1 MASRRRQRQY
11 ALALSVLVHG
21 AIAVALIFSIPLAGR
36 HRPAGVP
43 NVIPIDTIM
52 VDSEALDAEIARIDA
67 EEQAAVRQQ
76 AEEEAARQ
84 EEIRRQQEELDRIQR
99 EREQEA
105 VRLETEQKAA
115 EEARVAREAEA
126 VRLAAEQKAAEE
138 ERQARA
144 AEEARIEAERQAAE
158 QARLEAERKAAEE
171 ARLEAE
177 RKAAEEARLAAER
190 EAAER
195 RRREAV
201 QAEID
206 RAIAAEQAARAAR
219 DSGLRDQW
227 ALAIGRKVELYW
239 NRPPNVDPNLE
250 CVLVVTQLPD
260 GSVTQVMVERCT
272 TSDQNIIRSVENAV
286 LNASPLPQRP
296 NGVPFERQIRITFKP
311 TE

>member
-11 ALALSVLVHG
+11 AIALSVLVHG

-36 HRPAGVP
+36 HRPAGTP

-52 VDSEALDAEIARIDA
+52 VDEATLDAEIARIDA

-84 EEIRRQQEELDRIQR
+84 EEIRRQQEELDRIER
-99 EREQEA
+99 EREQETA
-105 VRLETEQKAA
+105 RLEAEQKAA

-126 VRLAAEQKAAEE
+126 ARLEAQKKAAEE
-138 ERQARA
+138 ERLARE
-144 AEEARIEAERQAAE
+144 AEEARIEAEK

-206 RAIAAEQAARAAR
+206 RAIAAEQEARAAR

-227 ALAIGRKVELYW
+227 ALAIGRKVERSW
-239 NRPPNVDPNLE
+239 NRPPNVGSNLE

-260 GSVTQVMVERCT
+260 GSVTDVTIESCT
-272 TSDQNIIRSVENAV
+272 TNDQNIIRSVENAV

-296 NGVPFERQIRITFKP
+296 NGVPFERQVRIRFIP